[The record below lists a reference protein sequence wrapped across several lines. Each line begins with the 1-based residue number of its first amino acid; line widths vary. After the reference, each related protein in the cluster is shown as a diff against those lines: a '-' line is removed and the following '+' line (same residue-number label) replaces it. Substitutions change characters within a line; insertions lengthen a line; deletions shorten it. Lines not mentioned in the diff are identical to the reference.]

1 MIFAGIMGK
10 IDVVWEA
17 SFLHLLDWDHP
28 VSDAIR
34 IVSLL
39 KLQSGNLILGRY
51 DLLRDVQ

>member
-10 IDVVWEA
+10 IYVVWEA
-17 SFLHLLDWDHP
+17 SFLYLFDWDHP

-34 IVSLL
+34 IDSLL
-39 KLQSGNLILGRY
+39 KLQSGSLMLSRY